1 MITKTISPS
10 RLPKRGWFNVSITSY
25 AHFIGDYYS
34 NILPVMLPILALQ
47 FDLSYS
53 QCGMLYM
60 IFQVAASFLQAPI
73 GIAADKRNL
82 GIIFPLSIMLCGVF
96 ASAVGLCSTPL
107 MLILIV
113 FISGICASGFHP
125 IAGGILPSVSPKNH
139 EVLATSIFIV
149 GGNIGFAVSPFLTA
163 IYLEYFSQEQ
173 LFYLAIIPV
182 LSALLLIVRRLHVK
196 ETNYSSK
203 DNISLKKIL
212 ENKQFLWLV
221 CSISCRSI
229 CYCALVIFLPLLL
242 SLKGISAVSAS
253 AVTMTMLV
261 GTAVGGLVVGG
272 LSLRYKLVQLILG
285 SYVFTFIMLMI
296 FLYKA
301 DDSIL
306 SFISI
311 FFAGL
316 GLYGSTPPAIVWAQ
330 KLLPHADSFATS
342 MMLGFT
348 FGLGYVMCVL
358 IGFIGDYIGLLES
371 IRIFAMV
378 SLILACV
385 FILKAKTPNSE

>member
-1 MITKTISPS
+1 
-10 RLPKRGWFNVSITSY
+10 
-25 AHFIGDYYS
+25 
-34 NILPVMLPILALQ
+34 
-47 FDLSYS
+47 
-53 QCGMLYM
+53 
-60 IFQVAASFLQAPI
+60 
-73 GIAADKRNL
+73 
-82 GIIFPLSIMLCGVF
+82 
-96 ASAVGLCSTPL
+96 
-107 MLILIV
+107 
-113 FISGICASGFHP
+113 
-125 IAGGILPSVSPKNH
+125 
-139 EVLATSIFIV
+139 
-149 GGNIGFAVSPFLTA
+149 
-163 IYLEYFSQEQ
+163 
-173 LFYLAIIPV
+173 
-182 LSALLLIVRRLHVK
+182 
-196 ETNYSSK
+196 
-203 DNISLKKIL
+203 
-212 ENKQFLWLV
+212 
-221 CSISCRSI
+221 
-229 CYCALVIFLPLLL
+229 
-242 SLKGISAVSAS
+242 
-253 AVTMTMLV
+253 MLV

>member
-1 MITKTISPS
+1 MSYINTKP
-10 RLPKRGWFNVSITSY
+10 PKRGWLNVFVTSY

-73 GIAADKRNL
+73 GIAADKKNL

-96 ASAVGLCSTPL
+96 ASAVGLSTSPM
-107 MLILIV
+107 MLIIIV
-113 FISGICASGFHP
+113 FVSGICASGFHP

-149 GGNIGFAVSPFLTA
+149 GGNIGFAIAPFLTA
-163 IYLEYFSQEQ
+163 LYLKYFSQQE

-182 LSALLLIVRRLHVK
+182 LSALLLIIRRLHIK
-196 ETNYSSK
+196 ENNYSGVDS
-203 DNISLKKIL
+203 ISIKRIL
-212 ENKQFLWLV
+212 SNKPFLWLV
-221 CSISCRSI
+221 ASIACRSV
-229 CYCALVIFLPLLL
+229 CYCAFVIYLPLLL
-242 SLKGISAVSAS
+242 SIRGISSVNAS
-253 AVTMTMLV
+253 AVLMTMLA

-272 LSLRYKLVQLILG
+272 LSLRYKLIQLIFG
-285 SYVFTFIMLMI
+285 SYIFTFAMIVI
-296 FLYKA
+296 FLFNA
-301 DDSIL
+301 DDSLI

-316 GLYGSTPPAIVWAQ
+316 GMYGSTPPAIVWAQ

-348 FGLGYVMCVL
+348 FGIGYILCVF
-358 IGFIGDYIGLLES
+358 IGILGDYIGLLES
-371 IRIFAMV
+371 IRIFTII
-378 SLILACV
+378 SLILAC
-385 FILKAKTPNSE
+385 ILIIKVRNEE